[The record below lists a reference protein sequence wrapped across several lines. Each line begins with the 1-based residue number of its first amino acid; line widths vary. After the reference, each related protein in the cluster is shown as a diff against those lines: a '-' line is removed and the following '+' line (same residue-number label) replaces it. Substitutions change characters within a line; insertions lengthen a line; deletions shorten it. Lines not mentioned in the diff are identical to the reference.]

1 MSILDDLV
9 RIHMDQDSY
18 DLTIKALRTSARD
31 HKAVLLVGDRDLSE
45 QRRDE
50 IGPTVVV
57 CTPREALTIYANTLE
72 DRPIMVDPSCY
83 QAALWETRSALRDAI
98 RQRDVARENARIY
111 RAMLEGRDD

>member
-9 RIHMDQDSY
+9 RIHADDETY

-31 HKAVLLVGDRDLSE
+31 HKAVLLVGDRELSN

-50 IGPTVVV
+50 LGPTVVV

-83 QAALWETRSALRDAI
+83 EAALWEAQGMLRDAI
-98 RQRDVARENARIY
+98 RQRDVARDNARIY
-111 RAMLEGRDD
+111 RAMLEGSDG